1 MIVIDH
7 SLLESLES
15 IGETS
20 LHDVE
25 INRHTNDTHN
35 TAAPIAPTS
44 AAAAAT
50 EREPLDRLLE
60 TIERSTGRVDI
71 ARRTEASEEQAHRC
85 DRVLRIDAESSQC
98 STLRILPET
107 QFHRSRSDI
116 GRDFGI
122 ARVELVRPL
131 KISQRTL

>member
-25 INRHTNDTHN
+25 INRHTTDTHN
-35 TAAPIAPTS
+35 TAAII
-44 AAAAAT
+44 AAAAT
-50 EREPLDRLLE
+50 ESEPLDRLWE
-60 TIERSTGRVDI
+60 TIESSPGRLDI
-71 ARRTEASEEQAHRC
+71 ARRTEASEEQALRC
-85 DRVLRIDAESSQC
+85 DHVLRIDAESSQC
-98 STLRILPET
+98 STVCILPET
-107 QFHRSRSDI
+107 QCQISRSDI

-122 ARVELVRPL
+122 ARVELLRP
-131 KISQRTL
+131 